1 MKKPAI
7 TGLVLGVFVC
17 LCGCGGKTKQEYRLE
32 NVVQESDTKISC
44 TFDGVG
50 HSFLLDFPEKTEG
63 APLVLMLHGYGGTA
77 EGFRSATRFEE
88 EANTLGYAVVYVTGA
103 KDSEDATA
111 STGWNSGLRS
121 TGNKD
126 VEFLVALAKHLQEEY
141 GVDKE
146 RTYAVGFS
154 NGAFMTHRL
163 AMEASDTFSAVVSV
177 AGKMPERIWENR
189 NKKNDVSVLQI
200 TGEKDEAVPK
210 YSDGTAKF
218 AIDPAIEDVMEYW
231 AESNGLEYENKVD
244 VGPKATLTR
253 YGNEEKKTKVWHLF
267 IKDAHHSWYEEE
279 ISKVD
284 TNGVILAFFEELK

>member
-1 MKKPAI
+1 MKKTVI
-7 TGLVLGVFVC
+7 TGLVLGVLVC
-17 LCGCGGKTKQEYRLE
+17 LCGCDGKEKQEYRLE

-44 TFDGVG
+44 TFDGVD

-77 EGFRSATRFEE
+77 EGFRSTTRFEE
-88 EANTLGYAVVYVTGA
+88 EANALGYAVVYVTGA

-126 VEFLVALAKHLQEEY
+126 VEFLVALAKYLQEEY
-141 GVDKE
+141 GLDKE
-146 RTYAVGFS
+146 HTYAVGFS

-163 AMEASDTFSAVVSV
+163 AMEASDTFSAIVSV
-177 AGKMPERIWENR
+177 AGKMPDRIWENR
-189 NKKNDVSVLQI
+189 NKKNEVSVLQI

-210 YSDGTAKF
+210 HSDGTAKF
-218 AIDPAIEDVMEYW
+218 AIDPAIEDVPVVDIEIG
-231 AESNGLEYENKVD
+231 NHENKVD